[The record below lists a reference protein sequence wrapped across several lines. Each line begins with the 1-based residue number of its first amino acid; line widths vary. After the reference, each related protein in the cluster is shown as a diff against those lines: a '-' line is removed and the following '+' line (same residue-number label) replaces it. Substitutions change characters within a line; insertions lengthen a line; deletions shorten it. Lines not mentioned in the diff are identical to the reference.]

1 MSSVPPVGF
10 GVAVLYT
17 RNLSRRQP
25 GEGLP
30 EAAGVADRVAVELA
44 LGAAGGHLDGHDER
58 AVLSQNPVVGAAQL
72 LLGAHLHRLLDAGAP
87 GDGRQARAGRG
98 RGRLAARGLVGFV
111 VPDQE
116 GVVLRRLGGDGAE
129 RAEVHEERA
138 VTVETDDAHVGP
150 RERDAEPEGGTLAHG
165 AVRVAVEGTVGDLLE
180 VERPLNCYTYGSM

>member
-30 EAAGVADRVAVELA
+30 GS
-44 LGAAGGHLDGHDER
+44 AGGG
-58 AVLSQNPVVGAAQL
+58 
-72 LLGAHLHRLLDAGAP
+72 
-87 GDGRQARAGRG
+87 GRG
-98 RGRLAARGLVGFV
+98 RRAARGVVGLV
-111 VPDQE
+111 VPNQE
-116 GVVLRRLGGDGAE
+116 GVFLRRLGGDGAE

-150 RERDAEPEGGTLAHG
+150 RERDGEPDGGARGPG
-165 AVRVAVEGTVGDLLE
+165 AARVRG
-180 VERPLNCYTYGSM
+180 